1 MLSPQDNTTHYLK
14 MLMDEWE
21 LRHSKLSY
29 YYTPPET
36 SMTKMLIELARTLET
51 RILHLE
57 TEIQDM
63 KKAGTVHGTSPKSNN
78 EWMKKF

>member
-1 MLSPQDNTTHYLK
+1 MMSPQDNTTHYLK

-57 TEIQDM
+57 EQIQDM
-63 KKAGTVHGTSPKSNN
+63 KKPATNRGKPADSDVVDIYL
-78 EWMKKF
+78 